1 MKQSDYVMK
10 IMVSFVTLDELEDTM
25 TIAFS
30 IDSSGTKDTK
40 QFTYRQPFWIHF
52 RYIHQV
58 DAQNNRRHVKISL
71 DRTWSTKFCP
81 DRNFAWYLVVLEVNT
96 YLASGHFQNDGVVQ
110 PSLDFQRALA
120 IECLENKIGVE
131 LGQNGRPK
139 STSKIT
145 FYVPCDKITVKH
157 HGGM

>member
-1 MKQSDYVMK
+1 M
-10 IMVSFVTLDELEDTM
+10 
-25 TIAFS
+25 
-30 IDSSGTKDTK
+30 
-40 QFTYRQPFWIHF
+40 
-52 RYIHQV
+52 
-58 DAQNNRRHVKISL
+58 DAQYNRRHVKISL

-81 DRNFAWYLVVLEVNT
+81 DRKFAWYLVVLEVNT
-96 YLASGHFQNDGVVQ
+96 AIASGNFQNDGVVQ

-157 HGGM
+157 HGRMWDPIRKGKKWNRNIKSRIVRNIQNVVKIPGSIVSVPRLHYCSLGALQII